1 MAKHLLPST
10 PVQLPNGDTEEVA
23 VTLAFTMCRTPEF
36 MAPEFVLSTGYDK
49 GVDLWALVGYIV
61 FEMYTSRDP
70 FEFDGDL
77 KQSFKEVCLIGMHC
91 KTFVVLLALVLVLPK
106 DIFQEE
112 RGFESA
118 RS

>member
-49 GVDLWALVGYIV
+49 GVD
-61 FEMYTSRDP
+61 F
-70 FEFDGDL
+70 
-77 KQSFKEVCLIGMHC
+77 
-91 KTFVVLLALVLVLPK
+91 
-106 DIFQEE
+106 
-112 RGFESA
+112 
-118 RS
+118 